1 MTEQQKLMDGP
12 VYLGMPVPE
21 PDPVPGC
28 EKCARLADERERW
41 RKAGDDTR
49 VSDCNV
55 WMRRH
60 PKHEHRL
67 P

>member
-41 RKAGDDTR
+41 RRIQTLQSDTR
-49 VSDCNV
+49 LSLI
-55 WMRRH
+55 H
-60 PKHEHRL
+60 I
-67 P
+67 